1 MRKSPQAPCTAPNQ
15 SVRLKTYYFPNY
27 PPILW
32 ELPAQNYP
40 LGVEIVHP
48 RKHAQTYFFSRHPD
62 PNRYMLLYPPP
73 KHPGCQLTLPV
84 VILQTSPCNI
94 FAPLFH
100 LSLFSAKRRQRT
112 HNAPACSLLLD
123 VSNFADSR
131 TGLCQQCLGHNV
143 AELEAEKEVDTRVH
157 ADAEEND
164 EKRESFEDLPEH
176 LRLGTEFTLR
186 VTVLQVQSS
195 PMKSSTPGSQTRQ
208 TADLN
213 LQSSGKA
220 HRWIQHL
227 HHDEI
232 MM

>member
-1 MRKSPQAPCTAPNQ
+1 MRTCPQAPCTAPKQ
-15 SVRLKTYYFPNY
+15 STRLKTDYFPNY
-27 PPILW
+27 PPNLW
-32 ELPAQNYP
+32 QLPAQNSS

-62 PNRYMLLYPPP
+62 PNRYMLLYPLPNTRGVNL
-73 KHPGCQLTLPV
+73 HFPV

-186 VTVLQVQSS
+186 VTVLQVPSS
-195 PMKSSTPGSQTRQ
+195 PKKGFSPSFQAR
-208 TADLN
+208 
-213 LQSSGKA
+213 
-220 HRWIQHL
+220 
-227 HHDEI
+227 
-232 MM
+232 

>member
-1 MRKSPQAPCTAPNQ
+1 MSIHANMP
-15 SVRLKTYYFPNY
+15 
-27 PPILW
+27 
-32 ELPAQNYP
+32 
-40 LGVEIVHP
+40 
-48 RKHAQTYFFSRHPD
+48 KHISSADTRTPTDTCCYT
-62 PNRYMLLYPPP
+62 PP
-73 KHPGCQLTLPV
+73 KHPGCLFPV
-84 VILQTSPCNI
+84 VLLQTCPSNI

-100 LSLFSAKRRQRT
+100 LSLFCQETPT

-186 VTVLQVQSS
+186 VTVLQVRSS
-195 PMKSSTPGSQTRQ
+195 PMKGSV
-208 TADLN
+208 
-213 LQSSGKA
+213 SGCQA
-220 HRWIQHL
+220 R
-227 HHDEI
+227 
-232 MM
+232 

>member
-1 MRKSPQAPCTAPNQ
+1 MSIHANMPKHTSSADTRTPTYPCFYT
-15 SVRLKTYYFPNY
+15 
-27 PPILW
+27 
-32 ELPAQNYP
+32 
-40 LGVEIVHP
+40 
-48 RKHAQTYFFSRHPD
+48 
-62 PNRYMLLYPPP
+62 PP
-73 KHPGCQLTLPV
+73 KHPRVSTYTSPLL
-84 VILQTSPCNI
+84 LHTSPCNI
-94 FAPLFH
+94 FSHQCQETP
-100 LSLFSAKRRQRT
+100 T

-195 PMKSSTPGSQTRQ
+195 PMKGSLPQ
-208 TADLN
+208 N
-213 LQSSGKA
+213 C
-220 HRWIQHL
+220 
-227 HHDEI
+227 
-232 MM
+232 

>member
-1 MRKSPQAPCTAPNQ
+1 M
-15 SVRLKTYYFPNY
+15 
-27 PPILW
+27 
-32 ELPAQNYP
+32 
-40 LGVEIVHP
+40 GVADVHP
-48 RKHAQTYFFSRHPD
+48 RKHAQTYLFADTRIPTDTCFYTPT
-62 PNRYMLLYPPP
+62 
-73 KHPGCQLTLPV
+73 KHPGRQLILPSCYSILLPV
-84 VILQTSPCNI
+84 TSFRP
-94 FAPLFH
+94 F
-100 LSLFSAKRRQRT
+100 SLFRQETPT

-195 PMKSSTPGSQTRQ
+195 PMKCSTSRSPAR
-208 TADLN
+208 
-213 LQSSGKA
+213 
-220 HRWIQHL
+220 
-227 HHDEI
+227 
-232 MM
+232 